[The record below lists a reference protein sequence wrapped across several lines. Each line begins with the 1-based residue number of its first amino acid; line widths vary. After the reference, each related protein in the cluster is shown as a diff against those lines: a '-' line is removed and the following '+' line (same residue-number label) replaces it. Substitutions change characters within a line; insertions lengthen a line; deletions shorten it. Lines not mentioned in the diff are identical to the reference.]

1 MHTELSA
8 PSPWLVRWSHLIPA
22 QASVLDLACGTGR
35 HMQWLQSQGCSVL
48 GVDRDEAA
56 LHIAQQF
63 GEIVCADVENT
74 AWPLANHQ
82 FDAVV
87 VFNYLWRPT
96 WPHMLACLKPN
107 GVLIYETFASG
118 NESVGKPSRAD
129 FLLNR
134 AELLQRC
141 TDLRVVAYEDVF
153 LSSPDRYVQRI
164 VAVKSNSHL
173 ERFAGSGL

>member
-8 PSPWLVRWSHLIPA
+8 PSPWLVKWSHLIPTH
-22 QASVLDLACGTGR
+22 ASVLDLACGNGR
-35 HMQWLQSQGCSVL
+35 HMKWLQRQGCSVL

-56 LHIAQQF
+56 LHMAQQF
-63 GEIVCADVENT
+63 GEILCADLENR
-74 AWPLANHQ
+74 AWPLADYQ

-96 WPHMLACLKPN
+96 WSQLLACLKSK

-118 NESVGKPSRAD
+118 NESVGKPSRPD

-141 TDLRVVAYEDVF
+141 CDMRVVAYEDVF
-153 LSSPDRYVQRI
+153 LTGPDRYVQRI
-164 VAVKSNSHL
+164 VAVKTDRQL
-173 ERFAGSGL
+173 ERFAGSAL